1 MAAAPQLP
9 IESLPAW
16 AILQDVKVQQ
26 VAMSHIKGKG
36 YGLVANTDLNASKNS
51 NEALEIMRIPAE
63 LVLSREAVEEYVKVD
78 QHFKQLIESVGRKVS
93 CIAACNSQDY
103 TNHSA
108 QSTRLDIM
116 LYLLVHIVSGR
127 HAGDRTRRCVSTSWS
142 EYIKFLPGDIPVPT
156 LWSEPHQMLLRGTSL
171 EVCRLTR
178 TDYESALRPSNTT
191 R

>member
-16 AILQDVKVQQ
+16 ATLQDVKVQQ

-36 YGLVANTDLNASKNS
+36 YGLVSNTELNASKNL

-78 QHFKQLIESVGRKVS
+78 QHFKQLIENVGRKVS
-93 CIAACNSQDY
+93 CIATCNGQDY

-108 QSTRLDIM
+108 
-116 LYLLVHIVSGR
+116 
-127 HAGDRTRRCVSTSWS
+127 
-142 EYIKFLPGDIPVPT
+142 
-156 LWSEPHQMLLRGTSL
+156 
-171 EVCRLTR
+171 
-178 TDYESALRPSNTT
+178 
-191 R
+191 